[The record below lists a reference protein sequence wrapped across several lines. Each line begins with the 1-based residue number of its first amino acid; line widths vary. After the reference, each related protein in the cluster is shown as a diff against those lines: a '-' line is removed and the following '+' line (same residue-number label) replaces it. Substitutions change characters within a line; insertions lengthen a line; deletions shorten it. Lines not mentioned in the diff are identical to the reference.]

1 MGSRL
6 TQPGDLL
13 LTSRGIDDRRPT
25 RCAIVLVDKPM
36 AYSESLMLLRVQ
48 EDRLDPR
55 YLSLFLTSQE
65 GHMALAAV
73 TSGTTISNIRPD
85 ALADLLIPLPD
96 LPVQREIASTAD
108 MAEGVV
114 SQLDAF
120 SERMRD
126 LSKTLQEGLISGVF
140 RTSNRTP
147 SDS

>member
-1 MGSRL
+1 
-6 TQPGDLL
+6 
-13 LTSRGIDDRRPT
+13 
-25 RCAIVLVDKPM
+25 M